1 MPHLLFHVEKP
12 GCTVFL
18 LFLWLCNM
26 CTVSRAYLV
35 SEASYMQSYDLH
47 IRLLN
52 FLLFEILLLIDL
64 FTHLVTHYSCSVSS
78 VL

>member
-1 MPHLLFHVEKP
+1 
-12 GCTVFL
+12 
-18 LFLWLCNM
+18 M